1 MDAVL
6 LEWGSLFIRW
16 LHIIAGIAWIGS
28 SFYFMHIDASLKESP
43 EIPKG
48 KGGDAWEVHGGG
60 FYQVKKY
67 LVAPQ
72 TLPKTLIWHKWESYT
87 TWLSGFFLMV
97 CIYYLSSELYL
108 IDPSVRQLTPY
119 SAAAI
124 GIGGLAL
131 GWVVYDFLCKS
142 PLGRSELVLAA
153 VGFAFIISMAWFF
166 QQMFSGRGALI
177 HTGALMATIMSGN
190 VFINIIP
197 NQKKVIADLLA
208 GKEPNPEYGKQAKT
222 RSTHNN
228 YLTLPVLFLM
238 LSNHHPLTYTSP
250 YAWLM
255 VGFVLVAGAL
265 IRHFYNQRHAGHGDR
280 WWTWGVAGACLAAV
294 VAISLLS
301 SPVGRQALG
310 LKPAKSGHV
319 ASAVIA
325 SETVVPKSVSE
336 IILTRCVM
344 CHAGE
349 PVWSGIAT
357 APRGVLL
364 ETDGQIDRQA
374 TAIRIQA
381 VMTKAMPPNNIT
393 EMTLGERQ
401 QLAVWLATR

>member
-6 LEWGSLFIRW
+6 FEWGSLFIRW

-48 KGGDAWEVHGGG
+48 KGGDTWEVHGGG

-72 TLPKTLIWHKWESYT
+72 TLPDTLIWHKWESYT

-97 CIYYLSSELYL
+97 WIYYLSSELCL

-142 PLGRSELVLAA
+142 PLVRSELALAV
-153 VGFAFIISMAWFF
+153 VGFLFIISMAWFF
-166 QQMFSGRGALI
+166 QHMFSGRGALI

-190 VFINIIP
+190 VFLNIIP

-208 GKEPNPEYGKQAKT
+208 GKEPNPEYGKQAKA

-238 LSNHHPLTYTSP
+238 LSNHYPLTYTSP

-265 IRHFYNQRHAGHGDR
+265 IRHFYNQRHAGYGDR
-280 WWTWGVAGACLAAV
+280 WWTWGGAGACLAAIIV
-294 VAISLLS
+294 ISLPS

-310 LKPAKSGHV
+310 LKPVKFDHV
-319 ASAVIA
+319 ASTDID
-325 SETVVPKSVSE
+325 SKIVVPKSVNE

-349 PVWSGIAT
+349 PVWPGIAT
-357 APRGVLL
+357 APRGVVL
-364 ETDGQIDRQA
+364 ETDGQIARQA
-374 TAIRIQA
+374 AAIRIQA

-393 EMTLGERQ
+393 EMTLDERR
-401 QLAVWLATR
+401 QLAAWLATR